1 MADYRIEAH
10 PILPIPPDD
19 FVEFTWQDQLLTAR
33 RGEMIASALFAH
45 GIHVFGHHR
54 RDGSPQGIFCA
65 NGQCSQCLVI
75 ADGLPVKACMTPVTP
90 GMTVEPLEGLPVLP
104 SVAEPPPL
112 RALETVDV
120 PVLII
125 GGGPA
130 GMSAAIQ
137 LAQHGVRVLLVDDK
151 DRLGGKLVLQTHR
164 FFGSVDAVYA
174 GTRGIDIATRLEDEV
189 HHYDNIEVWLDS
201 TALAVF
207 SDGKVGILR
216 GANHESRIMI
226 QESPTPT
233 SYSIFPTPQPEYVLV
248 HPEILLVAAGA
259 REKSLTFKGNTLP
272 GVYGAGAFQTLVNR
286 DLVRAAERLF
296 IVGGGNVGLI
306 AGYHAL
312 QAGIE
317 VVGLVEA
324 LPECGGYKVHRDKL
338 ARFGVP
344 IYTSHTILSANGNTA
359 NGVDHV
365 ESVTIAQVNDRFQP
379 IPGTEQSF
387 ACDTVLIAVGLDPVN
402 EFTQKARAFGMTV
415 FDAGDAEAIAEA
427 SAAMFS
433 GKIRGLEI
441 ARALGATTDAIPDEW
456 RRTGDILKSHPGAVV
471 PERIPEQEEGVFP
484 VFHCSQEIPCN
495 PCTSVCPQQLI
506 HIDPTDIRGI
516 PTYLGLEAEKACLGC
531 EQCVAVC
538 PGLAITLVDYRKD
551 AEMPTVTLAY
561 EFLSSDIA
569 VGDRVTALDSVGNVL
584 GEAEVVSVREIKR
597 NDRTVMVKLRAPKA
611 IAKLIAGLRV
621 QDLEVGSALSDEVVN
636 LDDDA
641 DADIRIVCRCER
653 VTAGEIRAL
662 IRKGYRDV
670 NEIKA
675 VTRAGMGACGGK
687 TCSALTLRLFREEG
701 IPLDTVTPNVSR
713 PLFVEVPLG
722 VFAAKQD
729 ARSRMQEAGGKM
741 QEAGD
746 KNHASRIT
754 HHDPLTPYS
763 VLPTPSADV
772 IIIGAGS
779 VGVPAALAMARKGLK
794 VRVFD
799 GAASQGQGSNKSAI
813 GGVRA
818 THSDPAKIRL
828 CLRSLEIFSTWEE
841 TYGHNIEWTT
851 GGYAFV
857 AYREQEAQTFKDL
870 LKVQLTYGLDIDW
883 YDRDDFL
890 RIVPDVNPNGL
901 LGGTFSPQ
909 DGHCSPLL
917 AGHAFYDAAKAAG
930 ALFHFNEPVAE
941 ILIDNTITGRCIR
954 GVRTPLGTY
963 HAPVVV
969 NAAGAWARTVGR
981 WVNMSHPVQPDS
993 HEAGIT
999 EPVAHFLDPM
1009 LVDIRP
1015 APGSANYYFFQLRNG
1030 QVVFCITPQPSIV
1043 GFDRRETSVFLPQI
1057 ASRMVDLV
1065 PRLAN
1070 LRVRRT
1076 WRGLYPMTPDGSP
1089 LVGWAR
1095 EVGGYLMAIGMCG
1108 QGFMLGPGLGE
1119 LLARMVARED
1129 LSPEDREVLKVLWPY
1144 RKFASEEALK

>member
-19 FVEFTWQDQLLTAR
+19 FVEFTWQGQPLTAR

-45 GIHVFGHHR
+45 GIHVFGHHH

-75 ADGLPVKACMTPVTP
+75 ADGLPLKACMTPVMS
-90 GMTVEPLEGLPVLP
+90 GMVVEPLEGLPVLP
-104 SVAEPPPL
+104 KVTEPPPS
-112 RALETVDV
+112 RMLETVDV

-137 LAQHGVRVLLVDDK
+137 LAQYGIRVLLVDDK
-151 DRLGGKLVLQTHR
+151 ARLGGKLVLQTHR

-189 HHYDNIEVWLDS
+189 RRYDNIEVWLNS

-207 SDGKVGILR
+207 SDQKVGILR
-216 GANHESRIMI
+216 GANHESRITNP
-226 QESPTPT
+226 ESRIP
-233 SYSIFPTPQPEYVLV
+233 YSLLPTPQPQYVLV
-248 HPEILLVAAGA
+248 QPEVLLVATGA

-286 DLVRAAERLF
+286 DLVKAAQRLF

-344 IYTSHTILSANGNTA
+344 IYTSHTVVSANGD
-359 NGVDHV
+359 GHV
-365 ESVTIAQVNDRFQP
+365 ESVTIAQVDEHFQP

-402 EFTQKARAFGMTV
+402 EFTQKARDFGMTV

-456 RRTGDILKSHPGAVV
+456 RRTGDILKSHPGAVI

-506 HIDPTDIRGI
+506 HIDETDIRGL
-516 PTYLGLEAEKACLGC
+516 PTYLGPEAEKTCLGC

-561 EFLSSDIA
+561 EFLASRIA
-569 VGDRVTALDSVGNVL
+569 AGDRVIVLDAVGNEL
-584 GEAEVVSVREIKR
+584 GEAEVVSVRVIKR
-597 NDRTVMVKLRAPKA
+597 NDRTVMVKVRAPKT
-611 IAKLIAGLRV
+611 IGELVAGLRV
-621 QDLEVGSALSDEVVN
+621 QDLEVGSALSDEVVR
-636 LDDDA
+636 LEDDM
-641 DADIRIVCRCER
+641 IVCRCER

-662 IRKGYRDV
+662 IRKGYRDI

-687 TCSALTLRLFREEG
+687 TCSALILRLFREEG
-701 IPLDTVTPNVSR
+701 VPLDAVTRNIVR

-722 VFAAKQD
+722 VFAASQRMGESANSELRNTD
-729 ARSRMQEAGGKM
+729 HESRVTH
-741 QEAGD
+741 
-746 KNHASRIT
+746 HASPIPNPQSPIT
-754 HHDPLTPYS
+754 S
-763 VLPTPSADV
+763 DV

-779 VGVPAALAMARKGLK
+779 VGVSAVLAMARAGLK

-799 GAASQGQGSNKSAI
+799 GAASQGQGSNKTAI

-841 TYGHNIEWTT
+841 THGHNIEWTT
-851 GGYAFV
+851 GGYTFV
-857 AYREQEAQTFKDL
+857 AYREREMQMLKDL
-870 LKVQLTYGLDIDW
+870 LKVQHTYGLDIDW

-890 RIVPDVNPNGL
+890 QIVPDVNREGL
-901 LGGTFSPQ
+901 LGGTFSPR

-930 ALFHFNEPVAE
+930 ALFHFDEPVTE
-941 ILIDNTITGRCIR
+941 ILVDDTIPGRRIR
-954 GVRTPLGTY
+954 GVRTNQGTY

-969 NAAGAWARTVGR
+969 NAAGAWARAVGR
-981 WVNMSHPVQPDS
+981 FVGMEHPVQPES

-1015 APGSANYYFFQLRNG
+1015 APGSANYYFFQLRDG
-1030 QVVFCITPQPSIV
+1030 QVVFCITPNPSIV

-1076 WRGLYPMTPDGSP
+1076 WRGLYPMSPDGSP

-1119 LLARMVARED
+1119 LLARMVAQED
-1129 LSPEDREVLKVLWPY
+1129 RSPEDQEVLKVLSPY
-1144 RKFASEEALK
+1144 RKFAGQEALK

>member
-1 MADYRIEAH
+1 MADYRIAAH

-19 FVEFTWQDQLLTAR
+19 FVEFTWQGQPLTAR

-45 GIHVFGHHR
+45 GIHVFGHHH

-90 GMTVEPLEGLPVLP
+90 GMVVEPLEGLPALP
-104 SVAEPPPL
+104 PVAEPPPS
-112 RALETVDV
+112 RALQTVDV

-137 LAQHGVRVLLVDDK
+137 LAEYGVRVLLVDDK

-164 FFGSVDAVYA
+164 FFGSVDAVHA
-174 GTRGIDIATRLEDEV
+174 GTRGIDIATRLEDDV
-189 HHYDNIEVWLDS
+189 RRQDNIEVWLNS

-207 SDGKVGILR
+207 SDGKVGVLR
-216 GANHESRIMI
+216 GANHESRIMN

-233 SYSIFPTPQPEYVLV
+233 SYSLLPTPQPEYVLV

-259 REKSLTFKGNTLP
+259 REKSLAFKGNTLP

-338 ARFGVP
+338 SRFGVP
-344 IYTSHTILSANGNTA
+344 IYTSHTILSANGDLT
-359 NGVDHV
+359 NGGNHV
-365 ESVTIAQVNDRFQP
+365 ESVTIAQVDERFQP
-379 IPGTEQSF
+379 IPGTEKSF

-402 EFTQKARAFGMTV
+402 EFTQKAREFGMTV

-441 ARALGATTDAIPDEW
+441 ARTLGATDDAVPDDW
-456 RRTGDILKSHPGAVV
+456 RRTGDILKSHPGAVIA
-471 PERIPEQEEGVFP
+471 ERIPAQEESIFP

-506 HIDPTDIRGI
+506 YIDQNDIRGV
-516 PTYLGLEAEKACLGC
+516 PTYLGPEMEKACLGC
-531 EQCVAVC
+531 EQCVTVC

-551 AEMPTVTLAY
+551 AEMPSVTLAY
-561 EFLSSDIA
+561 EFLASQIA
-569 VGDRVTALDSVGNVL
+569 VGDRVMALDAVGNVL
-584 GEAEVVSVREIKR
+584 GDVEVTSVRVIKR

-611 IAKLIAGLRV
+611 IAKLVAGLRV
-621 QDLEVGSALSDEVVN
+621 QDLSVGSALSDEVVN
-636 LDDDA
+636 LDDDM
-641 DADIRIVCRCER
+641 IVCRCER
-653 VTAGEIRAL
+653 VTAGDIRAL
-662 IRKGYRDV
+662 IRKGYRDI

-687 TCSALTLRLFREEG
+687 TCAALTLRLFREEG
-701 IPLDTVTPNVSR
+701 IPLDTVTRNVPR

-722 VFAAKQD
+722 VFAANHE
-729 ARSRMQEAGGKM
+729 SRIM
-741 QEAGD
+741 
-746 KNHASRIT
+746 NHESRITDYESRIT
-754 HHDPLTPYS
+754 HHQSPVTNPQ
-763 VLPTPSADV
+763 LPITSDV

-779 VGVPAALAMARKGLK
+779 VGVPAALAMARMGLK

-857 AYREQEAQTFKDL
+857 AYREREAQTFKDL
-870 LKVQLTYGLDIDW
+870 LKVQLAYGLDIDW

-901 LGGTFSPQ
+901 IGGTFSPR

-930 ALFHFNEPVAE
+930 AVFHFDEPVTE
-941 ILIDNTITGRCIR
+941 ILVDDTMTGRRIR
-954 GVRTPLGTY
+954 GIQTKQGTY

-969 NAAGAWARTVGR
+969 NAAGPWAQAVGR
-981 WVNMSHPVQPDS
+981 LVGMTHPVQPDS

-999 EPVAHFLDPM
+999 EPVAHFLGPM

-1015 APGSANYYFFQLRNG
+1015 APGSANYYFFQLRDG
-1030 QVVFCITPQPSIV
+1030 QVVFCITPSPSLV

-1089 LVGWAR
+1089 LVGWAQ

-1119 LLARMVARED
+1119 LLARMVAQEE

-1144 RKFASEEALK
+1144 RTFAGQEALK